1 MGDTQYKSI
10 AGDVSIK
17 SEAKGEV
24 EAVFAR
30 LNVVDHDGDVTIP
43 GAFKEGQTVAISQH
57 GHTIWDGTA
66 PVGKGTIHTVGEKA
80 IFRGKFFMDMAA
92 ARDTFHAVNLMHGL
106 DELDESGLALA
117 QRDFAFGV
125 ARHNLPKQRN
135 LPHT

>member
-1 MGDTQYKSI
+1 MGDTQYKTL

-30 LNVVDHDGDVTIP
+30 LNVVDHDGDVTVP

-66 PVGKGTIHTVGEKA
+66 PVGKGTIHTVGETA
-80 IFRGKFFMDMAA
+80 VFRGKFFMDMQA
-92 ARDTFHAVNLMHGL
+92 ARDTFHRRSAKRDGWKRRRNRFAVDGAVR
-106 DELDESGLALA
+106 SAS
-117 QRDFAFGV
+117 
-125 ARHNLPKQRN
+125 
-135 LPHT
+135 